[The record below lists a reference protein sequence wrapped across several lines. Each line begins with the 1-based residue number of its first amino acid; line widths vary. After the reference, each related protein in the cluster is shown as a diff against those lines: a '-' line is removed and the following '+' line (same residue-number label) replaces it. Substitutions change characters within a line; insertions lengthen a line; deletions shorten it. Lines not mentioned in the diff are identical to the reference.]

1 MDDTREDMCK
11 LIDVIEKG
19 AKSTSVEQ
27 AMDDIKLFS
36 NTTSFL
42 ASALDTRLKSKDAK
56 PKKRSKPAK
65 TVGQPKPPVPSI
77 PKPSKPPKSQG
88 TTTGMP
94 PAISTAISQ
103 ADYERLKPQ
112 AAQAPLG
119 SSQKPTFAKN
129 YAANSAKTL
138 QFEAP
143 VSDFITR
150 SFMSGDTQLNA
161 NWFKYG

>member
-1 MDDTREDMCK
+1 MDDKREEMRR

-27 AMDDIKLFS
+27 AVDDIKLFA

-42 ASALDTRLKSKDAK
+42 SNALDTRLKSKDAK

-65 TVGQPKPPVPSI
+65 TVGQPKPPVPVI
-77 PKPSKPPKSQG
+77 PKPPNGPKSQG
-88 TTTGMP
+88 TTTGML

-103 ADYERLKPQ
+103 ADYDRLKPQ

-119 SSQKPTFAKN
+119 SS
-129 YAANSAKTL
+129 
-138 QFEAP
+138 
-143 VSDFITR
+143 
-150 SFMSGDTQLNA
+150 
-161 NWFKYG
+161 